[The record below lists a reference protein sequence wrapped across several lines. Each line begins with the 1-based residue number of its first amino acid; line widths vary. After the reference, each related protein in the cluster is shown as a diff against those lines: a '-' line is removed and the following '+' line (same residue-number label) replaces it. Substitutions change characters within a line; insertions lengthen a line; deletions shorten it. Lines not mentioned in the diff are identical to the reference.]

1 MRGTSANPRLY
12 TSKCLALAQDGKTEL
27 VQAASTSIHNAHGQW
42 IENVHL
48 QSYTSEEHFWTELYD
63 KQYSKVLTKAEEFL
77 QETGGSGDDVLFF
90 ISCGMDA
97 CEHEYPSMSRHNRKV
112 PTSYYYRFARD
123 ACALADKYAGGR
135 LISVLEGGYSDR
147 ALISGAMAHFVGL
160 TDVPEGDWKVDERWW
175 AVENLVEVRLR
186 EAPSDRS
193 TNITILVGESHQ
205 EATRWPPFTPCTWRK
220 ADMDRAHAEH
230 LRNPR

>member
-1 MRGTSANPRLY
+1 MGLLTTFFLILVRYIRSCFLIFDKRL
-12 TSKCLALAQDGKTEL
+12 TVVQDGKPAL
-27 VQAASTSIHNAHGQW
+27 VQAASTSLHNAHGQW

-48 QSYTSEEHFWTELYD
+48 QSYTSEEHFWTELYAKKY
-63 KQYSKVLTKAEEFL
+63 KQVLTKAEEFL
-77 QETGGSGDDVLFF
+77 EATGGPGDDVLFF

-160 TDVPEGDWKVDERWW
+160 TDVPGDVKVDEGWW
-175 AVENLVEVRLR
+175 GVERLVEVC
-186 EAPSDRS
+186 S
-193 TNITILVGESHQ
+193 TGRCHEV
-205 EATRWPPFTPCTWRK
+205 FC
-220 ADMDRAHAEH
+220 
-230 LRNPR
+230 